1 MSKYLNKIKDLRK
14 TIEEHNYHYYILDA
28 PLISDHEYDIL
39 FKDLLELELQYPNSV
54 SPESP
59 TQRVGAKPLDSFD
72 TIRHRTPMLS
82 LANAM
87 NQNELI
93 AFDNRIKK
101 ASNNYNDIVYVAEP
115 KLDGI
120 GVELIYENGRFIEG
134 CTRGDGIIG
143 EDITQNLKTIPSIPL
158 KLRGSFYPSLLE
170 IRGEVFITKKNFLKL
185 NEYQHKDGLPPFSN
199 PRNAA
204 AGSLRQLDPNVTAKR
219 PLSIYCYE
227 AGAVKGKNFYN
238 HTEFLSTIKKLGLP
252 VNPFIE
258 ERIGVKELIQ
268 YQNKMEFKRDSLP
281 YEIDGTVY
289 KVNDYKLRENLGS
302 RSRSPRWAIAGK
314 FKAQQAL
321 TTVENIFIQVGRT
334 GALTPVAK
342 LEPVQIGGVNVTNA
356 SLHNQDEINRKDIRI
371 GDTVIVERAG
381 DVIPK
386 IISVRL
392 DKRPQGSKKFVID
405 LHCPECNQ
413 KTNKNKNEVISYCLN
428 YNCPAQIKGRI
439 QHFVSKKGLDI
450 DGLGKKIIE
459 SLVNKKIITSI
470 DDVFS
475 IQKDVLTQLD
485 GFGNKLA
492 NKIVESIERSK
503 KTSFSKFVYALGI
516 RNVGE
521 HTAQIL
527 DSIFIGDIK
536 KFQNAKIEELEAVD
550 EIGPIVSNSIKQFW
564 DDNTN
569 KTIVNNCLERGL
581 NFEKKLKLANP
592 KVNGKVFVFTGSLKK
607 MRRQEASSIVKK
619 FGGIVSSSI
628 SKKTNFLIAGGKS
641 GSKISKAK
649 NLNIS
654 ILNENK
660 FLELVR
666 IN

>member
-120 GVELIYENGRFIEG
+120 GVELIYENGRFSEG

-170 IRGEVFITKKNFLKL
+170 IRGEVFITKKKFLKL

>member
-120 GVELIYENGRFIEG
+120 GVELIYENGRFSEG

-660 FLELVR
+660 FLELVK

>member
-120 GVELIYENGRFIEG
+120 GVELIYENGRFSEG

-158 KLRGSFYPSLLE
+158 KLRSSFYPSLLE

-289 KVNDYKLRENLGS
+289 KVNDYKLRENLGN

-439 QHFVSKKGLDI
+439 QHFVSKNGLDI

-607 MRRQEASSIVKK
+607 MKRQEASSLVKK

-628 SKKTNFLIAGGKS
+628 SKKTDFLIAGGKS

>member
-120 GVELIYENGRFIEG
+120 GVELIYENGRFSEG

-158 KLRGSFYPSLLE
+158 KLRSSFYPSLLE

-289 KVNDYKLRENLGS
+289 KVNDYKLRENLGN

-439 QHFVSKKGLDI
+439 QHFVSKNGLDI

-607 MRRQEASSIVKK
+607 MKRQEASSLVKK

>member
-120 GVELIYENGRFIEG
+120 GVELIYENGRFSEG

-158 KLRGSFYPSLLE
+158 KLRSSFYPSLLE

-439 QHFVSKKGLDI
+439 QHFVSKNGLDI

-470 DDVFS
+470 DDIFS

>member
-120 GVELIYENGRFIEG
+120 GVELIYENGRFSEG

-289 KVNDYKLRENLGS
+289 KVNDYKLRENLGN

-439 QHFVSKKGLDI
+439 QHFVSKNGLDI

>member
-120 GVELIYENGRFIEG
+120 GVELIYENGRFSEG

>member
-660 FLELVR
+660 FLELVK